1 MSTYEIVA
9 IVRPDLDEEALTAAI
24 ERIHQRIAENGGTV
38 KSADRWGK
46 RKLAYPIQNHRDGFY
61 LMTVFELD
69 SGRVGPLRQT
79 LGLHEAL
86 LRFTV
91 ATHRI
96 AAPAAAGASS
106 TAAPAGHTSAAGA
119 SSAAA
124 PAGHTSTAGTSSTAA
139 PAGHTSAA
147 GASSA
152 AAPAGQAP
160 TTGTPGTAAAGG
172 EERPAGPATGGAHV

>member
-46 RKLAYPIQNHRDGFY
+46 RKLAYPIENHRDGCY

-69 SGRVGPLRQT
+69 SSRVGPLRQT

-96 AAPAAAGASS
+96 AAPAGQAS
-106 TAAPAGHTSAAGA
+106 GAGA

-124 PAGHTSTAGTSSTAA
+124 PPSQ
-139 PAGHTSAA
+139 TSAA
-147 GASSA
+147 GAPSAAAPAGQASGAGAASA

-160 TTGTPGTAAAGG
+160 ASPATPGG
-172 EERPAGPATGGAHV
+172 EERPGGPAAGGAHV